1 MIPGRGLAMRFVV
14 GARGRDAGAQ
24 QSAGQ
29 GERRGGLESSC
40 RRRVGSAAT
49 GGSSRRAM
57 TTYRVVLGRE
67 GPCGRDT
74 ASPARRMGTGRLG
87 LPHASAHRRA
97 MVMTRQQRVTPSCC
111 RRCCGG
117 LAPYGSRWWVA
128 DVARHQRNLEAGDAQ
143 RRYRRMLLR
152 NQPTTL
158 AATRQARPVHA
169 LAGALRPTRTPPQ
182 RRDRGRGL
190 PSAARYA
197 WCLLGRPQ
205 RVRSSH
211 GGAVLSTPP
220 RRSIK
225 PTPSMTWPA
234 GHEHAWFQEILSPS
248 TGHTGKRG
256 NPRSQPTSLSPNL
269 RLRRRYGLMLSG
281 LKRAAIATAL
291 REFFPPLPLL

>member
-1 MIPGRGLAMRFVV
+1 MRFVV
-14 GARGRDAGAQ
+14 GARGWDAGAQ
-24 QSAGQ
+24 RSACPD
-29 GERRGGLESSC
+29 ERRGGLESSC

-49 GGSSRRAM
+49 GGSSRRAV

-87 LPHASAHRRA
+87 FPHASAHRRA

-117 LAPYGSRWWVA
+117 LAPYGSRWWVV

-158 AATRQARPVHA
+158 AATRQARPGHA
-169 LAGALRPTRTPPQ
+169 LAGALRPPRTPPQ

-197 WCLLGRPQ
+197 LGLAWAALN
-205 RVRSSH
+205 RSAVVM
-211 GGAVLSTPP
+211 AVLLAAHPTAAIDQTNSEYDLAGWARTCMVPGNPKPGHSTY
-220 RRSIK
+220 RQKGQSQISTDK
-225 PTPSMTWPA
+225 SLTEFTPSATLRLNVVWFEKGRYRYSIA
-234 GHEHAWFQEILSPS
+234 GIFPS
-248 TGHTGKRG
+248 TSFVIT
-256 NPRSQPTSLSPNL
+256 
-269 RLRRRYGLMLSG
+269 
-281 LKRAAIATAL
+281 
-291 REFFPPLPLL
+291 